1 MNKNFFMNS
10 VSIWSKDIFKN
21 NSQIKTKD
29 FEPLK
34 LYKSQII
41 ASVGELKY
49 QFNIENVFNFALKLK
64 HFLLLSNQRPK
75 VILNLEN
82 KQINTN
88 FYKIIYF
95 VLSTQTDID
104 LILFEK
110 NPNFFLRTN
119 KKRIN

>member
-1 MNKNFFMNS
+1 MNS

-64 HFLLLSNQRPK
+64 HFCYC
-75 VILNLEN
+75 
-82 KQINTN
+82 QI
-88 FYKIIYF
+88 KD
-95 VLSTQTDID
+95 Q
-104 LILFEK
+104 K
-110 NPNFFLRTN
+110 
-119 KKRIN
+119 